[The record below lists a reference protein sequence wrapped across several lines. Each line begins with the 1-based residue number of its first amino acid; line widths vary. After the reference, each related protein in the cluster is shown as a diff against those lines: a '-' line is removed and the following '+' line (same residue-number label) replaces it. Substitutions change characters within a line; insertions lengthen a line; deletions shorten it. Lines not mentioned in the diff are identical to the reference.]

1 IETYIDNCRAIKKFR
16 DKNLPFKNYRI
27 LDMMAWKIDK
37 YQDNGKNDSKVKD
50 TNTDYLEDSS
60 KYTFDIDVT
69 YEDWKKLINQDD
81 IFRDND
87 MDMIITMINAGGSCT
102 GKELGIIY
110 NKSHASFNSSVG
122 GLGQRIKNNIDI
134 EVSKRDN
141 GTNRWWSVL
150 FNGEYTND
158 NYFRWEVRPELEEAV
173 RETYPEKFESSI
185 NYYWINANSDVWSY
199 RDIEIGEEANYEYY
213 NDNGNK
219 RRLFNNFKNAKPGDR
234 IFGYLTSPKKLIVA
248 LLEIKRNEN
257 EVLYFK
263 KIKDIANGVSY
274 DDIKEIEGLQNMEV
288 MKNPNGSLFKVEQN
302 EAAVLLK
309 MIESRNKDIQPILK
323 TYNKQKFLKD
333 VFINEEEYDDLKSLV
348 LRKKNIILQ
357 GPPGVGKT
365 FAAKKLAFSIIGYK
379 DESKVKSIQ
388 FHQSYSYED
397 FMMGYRPKED
407 KFSLEYGVFYNF
419 CDKARKDKENK
430 YFFII
435 DEINRGNL
443 SKIFGELLMLLEK
456 DKRDQEIHL
465 AYGDEMF
472 SVPENLYIIGTMN
485 TADRSLAIIDYAL
498 RRRFSFFELEPAF
511 GKECFKNF
519 LNDLNMEED
528 LVNRIIGRVDNL
540 NIQIEDSSN
549 LGKGFKIG
557 HSYFCDY
564 DIDDEN
570 WYENVI
576 KYEIKPL
583 LEEYWFDDLEKAKEY
598 VKILLGG

>member
-1 IETYIDNCRAIKKFR
+1 MITNNLKKEFENWFRNLKKENGEKYAEASIKGYMR
-16 DKNLPFKNYRI
+16 YLGEITQRFKNIELPEDSIYRI
-27 LDMMAWKIDK
+27 ID
-37 YQDNGKNDSKVKD
+37 YQDFDIINGKIRSSSDFEKINNDCGHGQLSAGLEKYGEFLISRNDFSKG
-50 TNTDYLEDSS
+50 N
-60 KYTFDIDVT
+60 DI
-69 YEDWKKLINQDD
+69 
-81 IFRDND
+81 
-87 MDMIITMINAGGSCT
+87 
-102 GKELGIIY
+102 
-110 NKSHASFNSSVG
+110 
-122 GLGQRIKNNIDI
+122 
-134 EVSKRDN
+134 
-141 GTNRWWSVL
+141 
-150 FNGEYTND
+150 
-158 NYFRWEVRPELEEAV
+158 
-173 RETYPEKFESSI
+173 KFE
-185 NYYWINANSDVWSY
+185 
-199 RDIEIGEEANYEYY
+199 EKLTY
-213 NDNGNK
+213 N
-219 RRLFNNFKNAKPGDR
+219 
-234 IFGYLTSPKKLIVA
+234 V
-248 LLEIKRNEN
+248 
-257 EVLYFK
+257 
-263 KIKDIANGVSY
+263 
-274 DDIKEIEGLQNMEV
+274 
-288 MKNPNGSLFKVEQN
+288 
-302 EAAVLLK
+302 
-309 MIESRNKDIQPILK
+309 
-323 TYNKQKFLKD
+323 YNKQKFLED
-333 VFINEEEYDDLKSLV
+333 VFIDEEEYDDLKSLV

-365 FAAKKLAFSIIGYK
+365 YAAKRLAFSIIGYE

-397 FMMGYRPKED
+397 FMMGYRPNED

-419 CDKARKDKENK
+419 CEEARKDKENK

-456 DKRDQEIHL
+456 DKREQEIHL
-465 AYGDEMF
+465 AYGDIKF

-519 LNDLNMEED
+519 LNGLNMEED

-564 DIDDEN
+564 DSDDEN

-598 VKILLGG
+598 IKTLLG

>member
-1 IETYIDNCRAIKKFR
+1 
-16 DKNLPFKNYRI
+16 
-27 LDMMAWKIDK
+27 
-37 YQDNGKNDSKVKD
+37 
-50 TNTDYLEDSS
+50 
-60 KYTFDIDVT
+60 
-69 YEDWKKLINQDD
+69 
-81 IFRDND
+81 
-87 MDMIITMINAGGSCT
+87 
-102 GKELGIIY
+102 
-110 NKSHASFNSSVG
+110 
-122 GLGQRIKNNIDI
+122 
-134 EVSKRDN
+134 
-141 GTNRWWSVL
+141 
-150 FNGEYTND
+150 
-158 NYFRWEVRPELEEAV
+158 
-173 RETYPEKFESSI
+173 
-185 NYYWINANSDVWSY
+185 
-199 RDIEIGEEANYEYY
+199 
-213 NDNGNK
+213 
-219 RRLFNNFKNAKPGDR
+219 
-234 IFGYLTSPKKLIVA
+234 
-248 LLEIKRNEN
+248 
-257 EVLYFK
+257 
-263 KIKDIANGVSY
+263 
-274 DDIKEIEGLQNMEV
+274 
-288 MKNPNGSLFKVEQN
+288 
-302 EAAVLLK
+302 
-309 MIESRNKDIQPILK
+309 MIESRNEVTKNIE
-323 TYNKQKFLKD
+323 TYNKQKFLED
-333 VFINEEEYDDLKSLV
+333 VFIDEEEYDDLKSLV

-365 FAAKKLAFSIIGYK
+365 YAAKRLAFSIIGYE

-397 FMMGYRPKED
+397 FMMGYRPNED

-419 CDKARKDKENK
+419 CEEARKDKENK

-456 DKRDQEIHL
+456 DKREQEIHL
-465 AYGDEMF
+465 AYGDIKF

-564 DIDDEN
+564 DPDDEN

-598 VKILLGG
+598 IKTLLG

>member
-1 IETYIDNCRAIKKFR
+1 
-16 DKNLPFKNYRI
+16 
-27 LDMMAWKIDK
+27 
-37 YQDNGKNDSKVKD
+37 
-50 TNTDYLEDSS
+50 
-60 KYTFDIDVT
+60 
-69 YEDWKKLINQDD
+69 
-81 IFRDND
+81 
-87 MDMIITMINAGGSCT
+87 
-102 GKELGIIY
+102 
-110 NKSHASFNSSVG
+110 
-122 GLGQRIKNNIDI
+122 
-134 EVSKRDN
+134 
-141 GTNRWWSVL
+141 
-150 FNGEYTND
+150 
-158 NYFRWEVRPELEEAV
+158 
-173 RETYPEKFESSI
+173 
-185 NYYWINANSDVWSY
+185 
-199 RDIEIGEEANYEYY
+199 
-213 NDNGNK
+213 
-219 RRLFNNFKNAKPGDR
+219 
-234 IFGYLTSPKKLIVA
+234 
-248 LLEIKRNEN
+248 
-257 EVLYFK
+257 
-263 KIKDIANGVSY
+263 
-274 DDIKEIEGLQNMEV
+274 MEF

-309 MIESRNKDIQPILK
+309 MIESRNKDIQTISE

-333 VFINEEEYDDLKSLV
+333 VFIDEEEYDDLKSLV

-365 FAAKKLAFSIIGYK
+365 FAAKRLAFSIIGYK
-379 DESKVKSIQ
+379 DESKIKSIQ

-598 VKILLGG
+598 VKILLG